1 MGGNQTKMGDKKV
14 FEFNKHFST
23 KIESRQTASQSEFAT
38 LVMASNLVVK
48 NIWACESMM
57 LN

>member
-1 MGGNQTKMGDKKV
+1 MEGNQTEMGNKKV
-14 FEFNKHFST
+14 FEFKHFST

-48 NIWACESMM
+48 NIWVCESMM
-57 LN
+57 IN